1 MDALSQTRR
10 KCLVALL
17 RPFFAVIGISSEIE
31 MEEKPMTNSEE
42 IIYAPIEIES
52 ADQLHA
58 LGATWEDCKTW
69 RIGVTPIKVVLVPSN
84 QETRDFLIQEMRRK
98 YVNRHRQTRCLVP
111 GRNNRPV
118 TCPERNHCDC
128 CPYGLNADDRS
139 NKVVSLDSLLEDGY
153 EVESDDT
160 TADPVVSSMY
170 LEDVLRHLRGENPVF
185 LDIVYLRADGLTL
198 DELSGRLNI
207 PRTTLHRMLQ
217 KIKRI
222 AESV

>member
-1 MDALSQTRR
+1 
-10 KCLVALL
+10 
-17 RPFFAVIGISSEIE
+17 
-31 MEEKPMTNSEE
+31 MTNSEE

-52 ADQLHA
+52 AAQLHA

-69 RIGVTPIKVVLVPSN
+69 RIGVTPVKVVLVPSN

-128 CPYGLNADDRS
+128 CPYGMNADDRNS
-139 NKVVSLDSLLEDGY
+139 KVVSLDSLLEDGY
-153 EVESDDT
+153 EEGSDDT

-170 LEDVLRHLRGENPVF
+170 LDDVLRHLREENPVF

-198 DELSGRLNI
+198 DEISAKLSI

-217 KIKRI
+217 KIRQI
-222 AESV
+222 AESMA

>member
-1 MDALSQTRR
+1 
-10 KCLVALL
+10 
-17 RPFFAVIGISSEIE
+17 
-31 MEEKPMTNSEE
+31 MTNSEE

-111 GRNNRPV
+111 GRYNRPV
-118 TCPERNHCDC
+118 ICPERNHCDC
-128 CPYGLNADDRS
+128 CPYGMNADDRS
-139 NKVVSLDSLLEDGY
+139 SKVVSLDSMLEDGY
-153 EVESDDT
+153 EEGSDDT